1 VPLHTLEQQQEGD
14 APRSSSAE
22 QGLSGG
28 AINGGAVA
36 QSPRRRPAQSQM
48 MPPPS
53 APSLYSSLISK
64 DTPSAVPSSQAHKRA
79 RHSSPANPPAS
90 PKPKASTST
99 SAHGSSPSPRSS
111 RKKKKLRA
119 TSPSVRSVA
128 STRSGRGV
136 DVEMHDGG
144 STTELEDLSAAAAL
158 TSLLHNTTTNTANN
172 SSGSGA
178 SVPHSPTP
186 SHASSFTE
194 LGAPTAGGSGIHRR
208 EGSHLSAS
216 GLSAASGVLS
226 PRGSLS
232 LTSSQGG
239 RATPKPAS
247 DADAAEMMLY
257 LATSPSPA
265 RPAVRRP
272 ERVLSRNAGRV
283 LFPSGDSVSS
293 LDDGDLGTQSE
304 ALDHAK
310 SDAGPS
316 RPTAYSMGAFD
327 RPRAEIGGVVEYS
340 HNRTRTAPEI
350 IYPGDF
356 LPAPLSPPGTLYGGS
371 QEFRN
376 SQQTAVG
383 VKEDEGFEG
392 KGKGK
397 SANLPPNGTVPAMQI
412 SSPMSVD
419 EPDTGSGGSGF
430 YSRDQP
436 DHPDISALHM
446 PSIPPRPSPIPFA
459 KRVGSPPLM
468 VGYGTSDVRGAGRRG
483 DADEV
488 SLTPSSALHVA

>member
-1 VPLHTLEQQQEGD
+1 VPLHTLEQQQLAD
-14 APRSSSAE
+14 APRSSSTE
-22 QGLSGG
+22 RNLSEEV
-28 AINGGAVA
+28 ANGGAVA
-36 QSPRRRPAQSQM
+36 QSPRRRSAQSQM

-53 APSLYSSLISK
+53 TPSLYSSLMSK
-64 DTPSAVPSSQAHKRA
+64 DTSSALPASQAHKRA
-79 RHSSPANPPAS
+79 RHSSPVNPPAS
-90 PKPKASTST
+90 PKHKASTSKPVR
-99 SAHGSSPSPRSS
+99 GSNPSPRSP

-119 TSPSVRSVA
+119 TSPSVRSST

-136 DVEMHDGG
+136 DVDMHDGG

-158 TSLLHNTTTNTANN
+158 TSLLHNTTNTANN

-194 LGAPTAGGSGIHRR
+194 LGVPIAGGSGIQRR

-216 GLSAASGVLS
+216 GLSASSSLLS
-226 PRGSLS
+226 PRGL
-232 LTSSQGG
+232 SQGG

-272 ERVLSRNAGRV
+272 ERVMSRNAGRV
-283 LFPSGDSVSS
+283 LFPSGNSVSS
-293 LDDGDLGTQSE
+293 LDDGDLGAHSDT
-304 ALDHAK
+304 LGRAK
-310 SDAGPS
+310 SEAGPS
-316 RPTAYSMGAFD
+316 RSTAYSMGSFD
-327 RPRAEIGGVVEYS
+327 RQRAEIGGVAEFS
-340 HNRTRTAPEI
+340 HHQTRTAPEI

-356 LPAPLSPPGTLYGGS
+356 LPASSSPSATLYGGS

-376 SQQTAVG
+376 SQLTAIG
-383 VKEDEGFEG
+383 AKEDEEPES

-397 SANLPPNGTVPAMQI
+397 SVDFSLNGIATAMQI

-419 EPDTGSGGSGF
+419 EPDTGDGDGDF
-430 YSRDQP
+430 HSRGRGTDQHRDDDENSP
-436 DHPDISALHM
+436 TPRSALM
-446 PSIPPRPSPIPFA
+446 PHS
-459 KRVGSPPLM
+459 
-468 VGYGTSDVRGAGRRG
+468 T
-483 DADEV
+483 
-488 SLTPSSALHVA
+488 

>member
-1 VPLHTLEQQQEGD
+1 
-14 APRSSSAE
+14 
-22 QGLSGG
+22 
-28 AINGGAVA
+28 
-36 QSPRRRPAQSQM
+36 

-64 DTPSAVPSSQAHKRA
+64 DTPSSLPSSQAHKRA
-79 RHSSPANPPAS
+79 RHSSPVNPPAS
-90 PKPKASTST
+90 PKPKASM
-99 SAHGSSPSPRSS
+99 SASVHASSSSPRSS

-194 LGAPTAGGSGIHRR
+194 LGAPTAGGSGIHRC
-208 EGSHLSAS
+208 EGSHINAS
-216 GLSAASGVLS
+216 GLSAASGMLS
-226 PRGSLS
+226 PRGSIS
-232 LTSSQGG
+232 LTPSQGG

-293 LDDGDLGTQSE
+293 LDDGDLGTQSG
-304 ALDHAK
+304 ALGHAK
-310 SDAGPS
+310 SEAGPS

-327 RPRAEIGGVVEYS
+327 RPRVGLDGVAEYS

-356 LPAPLSPPGTLYGGS
+356 LPTPLSPSGTLYGGS

-383 VKEDEGFEG
+383 VLEAEEFEG
-392 KGKGK
+392 KGKAKGK
-397 SANLPPNGTVPAMQI
+397 SANLPPNGNVPAMRI

-419 EPDTGSGGSGF
+419 EPDTGGSSGF
-430 YSRDQP
+430 DSRDQP
-436 DHPDISALHM
+436 DHPDISTLH
-446 PSIPPRPSPIPFA
+446 IPPQPVLFT
-459 KRVGSPPLM
+459 KRVGSPSLM
-468 VGYGTSDVRGAGRRG
+468 VGYGTSDIRGAGRHG
-483 DADEV
+483 DADES